1 VREGLTMRTVD
12 GARGEGGGQVLRTAL
27 AISLLTGEPV
37 KVENIRAGRKRPGL
51 MRQHLTAVRLA
62 TEVGNASVDGAEPGS
77 QELVFRP
84 RAVQGGDYV
93 ASVGTAGSATL
104 VLQTV
109 LPALLTA
116 RSRSTLVLEG
126 GTHNPLAPPFD
137 FLALAFLPLVN
148 RMGPR
153 IDAELQR
160 PGYYPAGGGRIRVTV
175 EPVSRLSRLELLER
189 GNLQTYGARAVV
201 AGLSPEIA
209 KRELAV
215 LNRRLGWA
223 GDVLKVIQRPD
234 EEGPGNVVMAML
246 ESALVTEVV
255 TGFGEKGRS
264 AESVAEQVATEVQ
277 EYLDSNVPVGS
288 HLADQLLILLAMS
301 GSGVFR
307 TLKLSSHARTQ
318 IDLLSE
324 LSGAVF
330 EVSEEVRGTNVRVG
344 RGASERLAMD

>member
-1 VREGLTMRTVD
+1 MRTVD

-37 KVENIRAGRKRPGL
+37 TVENIRAGRKRPGM

-62 TEVGNASVDGAEPGS
+62 ADVGNASVEGAEPGS

-84 RAVQGGDYV
+84 RAVQGGDYT

-116 RSRSTLVLEG
+116 PSRSTLVLEG

-137 FLALAFLPLVN
+137 FLALAFLPIVN

-153 IDAELQR
+153 VEADLQR
-160 PGYYPAGGGRIRVTV
+160 PGYAPAGGGRMRVTV
-175 EPVSRLSRLELLER
+175 EPVSRLSRIELLER
-189 GNLQTYGARAVV
+189 GNLQRYSARAVV

-215 LNRRLGWA
+215 LERRLGWTE
-223 GDVLKVIQRPD
+223 DVLKVMQRPD
-234 EEGPGNVVMAML
+234 AEGPGNVLVATL
-246 ESALVTEVV
+246 ESSLVTEVV

-277 EYLDSNVPVGS
+277 AYLEANVPVGS
-288 HLADQLLILLAMS
+288 HLADQLLILLALT

-307 TLKLSSHARTQ
+307 TLELSSHARTQ
-318 IDLLSE
+318 LELLKE
-324 LSGAVF
+324 LTGAVF
-330 EVSEEVRGTNVRVG
+330 EVSEDPRGTNVSIG
-344 RGASERLAMD
+344 